1 MAFTAR
7 TREQIRSALL
17 SAVSSRFAAA
27 GKTISVES
35 GSHAY
40 FLADALS
47 VELAQTEAQAE
58 GLSHEILPD
67 EAVELLDRHATV
79 HGLVRRA
86 AVAAE
91 LSVEVSG
98 TPSTTVSITLPARM
112 SSPSGAVFSCTSSS
126 VDLDGTGAG
135 TISVTADEAG
145 VDGSLAIGTV
155 LTWQSAPSG
164 LDPTGEVTEV
174 TTSGEDVES
183 DDALRARILAR
194 IRQRP
199 GSGNAEDWID
209 WCESVDGVEEAY
221 VYPLLQPGTD
231 TGDTLGCVSVVVLG
245 PPQGD
250 SPTNTRYLS
259 NDKLIE
265 IKAFING
272 TADETGAT
280 VTDGTQLRPAC
291 IADADFEIYRPNLTN
306 VAVSLEVTNTAR
318 YPFAFSGTLTV
329 DPSSTSSSLVVSGDH
344 ASKTGKVV
352 LCDVGSAAHR
362 GSWQATELK
371 SGSYNGGTGKTTF
384 TVSLSGAPVTLVAY
398 PAPANWQALR
408 LAYFAYFDAL
418 GPRDT
423 ATPRRWPTED
433 VKGRATAYVSQL
445 TAVALS
451 VAGVVTATVILPAG
465 DTAPG
470 DAKGLCVLET
480 LLVTEA

>member
-7 TREQIRSALL
+7 TREQIRAALL

-27 GKTISVES
+27 GKTISVEN

-86 AVAAE
+86 AVPAE
-91 LSVEVSG
+91 LSVSVTG

-112 SSPSGAVFSCTSSS
+112 SSPGGAVFSCQSAS
-126 VDLDGTGAG
+126 VDLDGSGDG
-135 TISVTADEAG
+135 TITVLADEAG
-145 VDGSLAIGTV
+145 AAGSLAVGTV

-174 TTSGEDVES
+174 TTSGEDIES

-194 IRQRP
+194 LRQRP
-199 GSGNAEDWID
+199 GSGNVEDWID

-221 VYPLLQPGTD
+221 VYPLLQPGTE
-231 TGDTLGCVSVVVLG
+231 TGDTLGCVSIVVVG

-250 SPTNTRYLS
+250 SPTNTRQLS
-259 NDKLIE
+259 NDKLVE
-265 IKAFING
+265 IKAYING

-280 VTDGTQLRPAC
+280 VTDGVQLRPAC
-291 IADADFEIYRPNLTN
+291 IADADFEIYRLNMTN
-306 VAVSLEVTNTAR
+306 VAVELEITNTAR
-318 YPFAFSGTLTV
+318 YPFAFTGTLTV
-329 DPSSTSSSLVVSGDH
+329 DPASTSTSLIVSGNH
-344 ASKTGKVV
+344 VSKVGKVV
-352 LCDVGSAAHR
+352 LVRVGSAVR
-362 GSWQATELK
+362 GEWQATELK
-371 SGSYNGGTGKTTF
+371 SGTYDGISKTTF
-384 TVSLSGAPVTLVAY
+384 VVSLSASPTALTAY

-408 LAYFAYFDAL
+408 LAFFSYFDSL

-423 ATPRRWPTED
+423 ATARRWPTED
-433 VKGRATAYVSQL
+433 VKGRATVYTSQL
-445 TAVALS
+445 TATALS
-451 VAGVVTATVILPAG
+451 VAGVVTATVVSPAS
-465 DTAPG
+465 DTPPG
-470 DAKGLCVLET
+470 DIKGMCVLET
-480 LLVTEA
+480 FLVTEA